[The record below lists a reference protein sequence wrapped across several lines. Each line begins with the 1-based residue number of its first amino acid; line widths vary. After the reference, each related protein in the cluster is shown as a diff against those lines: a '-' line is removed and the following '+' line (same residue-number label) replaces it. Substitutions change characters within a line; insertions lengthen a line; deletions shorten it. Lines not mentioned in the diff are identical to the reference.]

1 MRPRNQRHQGE
12 PRSFRHT
19 IVIIALAG
27 LLMCVGV
34 MACDRN
40 QSANGDDSKLHAR
53 GSAATGP
60 VISEELMLAL
70 AQAKNYHHKANV
82 LVADGKPSEAIGVV
96 RQILAVRFPA
106 NAPEAD
112 DVRHD
117 ARALLAK
124 LLASQGQLDDAMS
137 VVAEGLA
144 SATRDSFFVANMYT
158 VQGEI
163 HQARAEAL
171 AKDPAR
177 KIEADNARRA
187 AIIAFD
193 RSIQINTV
201 LQQQLEGRPQ

>member
-1 MRPRNQRHQGE
+1 MRPSNMQR
-12 PRSFRHT
+12 RRT
-19 IVIIALAG
+19 IVVMVG
-27 LLMCVGV
+27 LLMLVAV
-34 MACDRN
+34 TACDRN
-40 QSANGDDSKLHAR
+40 QTTTGNQTKTR

-60 VISEELMLAL
+60 VISEALMLAL
-70 AQAKNYHHKANV
+70 AQAKNYHHKAKV
-82 LVADGKPSEAIGVV
+82 LVADGKPAEAIVVV
-96 RQILAVRFPA
+96 RQILALRFPA

-137 VVAEGLA
+137 VIAEGLA
-144 SATRDSFFVANMYT
+144 SATRDSFFVANLYT
-158 VQGEI
+158 VQGELQ
-163 HQARAEAL
+163 QARAEVL

-177 KIEADNARRA
+177 KTDADNARRA
-187 AIIAFD
+187 AIVAFD